1 MVPHDRRTR
10 LGQDLFDTF
19 HQAKNRLHTV
29 KAVLVATLEDRAMRI
44 VVALGGNA
52 LLRRG
57 ERPDAAVEQA
67 NIDRVATAL
76 AALAHE
82 HELIITHGNGPQIGL
97 LAMESAADPALS
109 APYPL
114 HLLGAQTQGLIG
126 SLLTR
131 ALYNALPGRRI
142 ATLVTHTLVRAD
154 DPAFGRPTKFVG
166 QAYGEDIA
174 QALARHRGW
183 AVARDDKGWRRVVPS
198 PVPERI
204 VETDT
209 IHDLLAGGALVIC
222 AGGGGV
228 PVTADRDTGA
238 LTGVEAVIDKDLT
251 AALLAESLKADF
263 LLVLTDVPNVYE
275 KYGTPDQRPVLDA
288 TPAQLRRGGFP
299 DGSMGPKAEAA
310 ARFVERT
317 GGLAAIG
324 ALDAAYEIVHGR
336 SGTLVRPDLTVV

>member
-1 MVPHDRRTR
+1 
-10 LGQDLFDTF
+10 
-19 HQAKNRLHTV
+19 
-29 KAVLVATLEDRAMRI
+29 MRI

-52 LLRRG
+52 LLHRG
-57 ERPDAAVEQA
+57 ERPDAAVQQA

-76 AALAHE
+76 AALAHD
-82 HELIITHGNGPQIGL
+82 HELVITHGNGPQIGL

-114 HLLGAQTQGLIG
+114 HLLGAQTQGMIG
-126 SLLTR
+126 SLLART
-131 ALYNALPGRRI
+131 LHDALPGRGI
-142 ATLVTHTLVRAD
+142 AALVTHTLVRAD
-154 DPAFGRPTKFVG
+154 DPAFEYPTKFVG
-166 QAYGEDIA
+166 QVYGEDIA
-174 QALARHRGW
+174 QDLARHPGRPM
-183 AVARDDKGWRRVVPS
+183 ARDGKGRRRVVPS
-198 PVPERI
+198 PVPERV

-209 IHDLLAGGALVIC
+209 IHELLGAGVLVIC

-238 LTGVEAVIDKDLT
+238 LTGVEAVVDKDLT
-251 AALLAESLKADF
+251 AALLAEHLKADF
-263 LLVLTDVPNVYE
+263 LLILTDVPCVYE
-275 KYGTPDQRPVLDA
+275 GYGTPDQRPVLDA
-288 TPAQLRRGGFP
+288 TPAQLRSGGFP

-336 SGTLVRPDLTVV
+336 SGTLVRPDLTAV